1 MTKDCCNDKNTK
13 NTQKRMDPFV
23 VGIVVA
29 TVLLLVVAVFFG
41 LKAGGATTPVTVDS
55 QVELAVLNDT
65 HDWGEIDID
74 GGIVSK
80 SFTIENKGS
89 SPLKLHNVVTSC
101 MCTTAQL
108 KTDGETSKKF
118 VMHSKSG
125 DVFEVSPGKIADLIV
140 EFDPAFHGPSGVGAI
155 SRTITLETNDENNPT
170 LSFRLTADV
179 VKGE

>member
-13 NTQKRMDPFV
+13 NTKKGMDPFV
-23 VGIVVA
+23 IGIVVA
-29 TVLLLVVAVFFG
+29 TALLLVGVIFFG

-74 GGIVSK
+74 GGKVSK
-80 SFTIENKGS
+80 SFAIENKGS
-89 SPLKLHNVVTSC
+89 SPLKLYNVNTSC

-108 KTDGETSKKF
+108 KVGDESSERYG
-118 VMHSKSG
+118 MHTKSS
-125 DVFEVSPGKIADLIV
+125 DVFEVSPGEIAELIV

-155 SRTITLETNDENNPT
+155 SRTVTLETNDENNPT
-170 LSFRLTADV
+170 LSFQLTANV
-179 VKGE
+179 VKR